1 MIWWIAF
8 VLILYDPLFTS
19 WILFWE
25 FIVLAKAG
33 FPKGIWTSE
42 NLEPQFS
49 TQLKLKVGVLHTQPS
64 IDVGFYAQ
72 SIDHV
77 TRTMAATKRL
87 GKVSFSLLYLNISQK
102 YDCYLLQVCVK
113 GWKIRSLR
121 CMCSWIMSIP
131 CFWVN
136 HTLSN
141 LFQSSFNSFYQQNI
155 FFGLTPVSWLI
166 TNHMLLQCSLFA
178 SIPQL
183 TPVIVANDCCQY
195 MP

>member
-1 MIWWIAF
+1 MMDCIVF
-8 VLILYDPLFTS
+8 ILYDLLFTS
-19 WILFWE
+19 LILFWE

-33 FPKGIWTSE
+33 FPNGIWTSE

-49 TQLKLKVGVLHTQPS
+49 TQIKLKVGVLHTQPS

-87 GKVSFSLLYLNISQK
+87 GKVSFSLLYLNISPK
-102 YDCYLLQVCVK
+102 CDCYLLQVCVK

-141 LFQSSFNSFYQQNI
+141 LFQSSFLLFNSFYQQNI
-155 FFGLTPVSWLI
+155 LFFGLTPVSWLI
-166 TNHMLLQCSLFA
+166 TNHMLLQCCSL
-178 SIPQL
+178 
-183 TPVIVANDCCQY
+183 IVSLNWLL
-195 MP
+195 